1 MSEEWRA
8 HVNYIPSVWISNQHD
23 EALRRGNRKR
33 SAITVCAAGS
43 VITRPL
49 DVVGSL

>member
-1 MSEEWRA
+1 MES

-23 EALRRGNRKR
+23 EALRRGNREGGICAV
-33 SAITVCAAGS
+33 SATRGIITG
-43 VITRPL
+43 PL